1 MDLKDK
7 KVVAILQA
15 RVSSSR
21 LPAKVLL
28 PILNKPMLLRQ
39 VERIQKCH
47 ALDEIIIATSNS
59 DSDNPIED
67 LCLNED
73 IACFRGSLN
82 DVLRRFI
89 QAAEKYN
96 ANIVVRLTG
105 DCPLIDPN
113 LIDKIVTKFL
123 DSKLDY
129 LSNCDPATFPDG
141 LDVEVFTYGALKEAS
156 INATLPSQREHV
168 TPYIRNNKDLFS
180 VGNYN
185 SVKDYSNF
193 RWTVDEP
200 EDFELINKIYEYLYP
215 INSSFTTDDILSL
228 FDSHPEL
235 YYINN
240 MYKRGEGF
248 LKSLEEDMKY
258 QKNK

>member
-1 MDLKDK
+1 VKLRDK

-39 VERIQKCH
+39 IERIQKSLL
-47 ALDEIIIATSNS
+47 LDEIVIATSDT
-59 DSDNPIED
+59 DSDNPIES
-67 LCLNED
+67 LCLSEN
-73 IACFRGSLN
+73 IAFYRGSLDN
-82 DVLRRFI
+82 VLNRFI
-89 QAAEKYN
+89 NAADIYK
-96 ANIVVRLTG
+96 ADVIVRLTG
-105 DCPLIDPN
+105 DCPLTDPE
-113 LIDKIVTKFL
+113 LIDKIVSEFL
-123 DSKLDY
+123 SSKLDY

-141 LDVEVFTYGALKEAS
+141 LDVEVLSYNALKDAS

-180 VGNYN
+180 IGNYKSIKN
-185 SVKDYSNF
+185 YSNF

-200 EDFELINKIYEYLYP
+200 EDFDLINKIYEYLYP
-215 INSSFTTDDILSL
+215 IDSSFTTKDILSL

-235 YYINN
+235 HSINN
-240 MYKRGEGF
+240 RFNRNEGS
-248 LKSLEEDMKY
+248 LKSLDEDSKY
-258 QKNK
+258 QENT